1 MFSRIISED
10 HISPLCIVLV
20 GSMGSIGDNQYRLHQ
35 PAAALAELDN
45 IQVYEVH
52 PQARYHDAAVLA
64 ADLVVFTMT
73 LDIEIFRLIH
83 HRHQLLRPSICEI
96 NDYLPDVQV
105 WNPVHRSWSDWR
117 ALHCF
122 EQLLKRC
129 DAAQVSTVAL
139 QFRLQEHAQRIEVFP
154 NQLVDLPSPRLLADN
169 FIASPDSPL
178 VLGWGGSY
186 GHLEDL
192 HSISAPLIQFLSQH
206 DNVRFE
212 LMGDPQFA
220 EPFSSLP
227 SSKFCFYPAGSLA
240 NYLSW
245 LDHLHIGIAPLLP
258 TEYKRCRSDVKFLE
272 YASHS
277 VAPLLQDL
285 DPYHYLTN
293 TEAALLFPNNSE
305 FIDQL
310 TLLLDNPSLWRII
323 ANNAYNLVAKNRI
336 LARHIPDR
344 LAFYKQLAAQEIK
357 CSQQPIPLLKLAA
370 EQSLQTLPGM
380 QRLSANHWR
389 LGLDS
394 EAEQQRSYGIELFQ
408 HNRIAEAANSF
419 KQALLNDPTDA
430 EACCF
435 LGYCFQKQ
443 GLLQEA
449 VNAFEEA
456 SVLDPL
462 LSRPVRAL
470 ARVYRKLG
478 IYFSERAT
486 LLNPIGISGKSK

>member
-10 HISPLCIVLV
+10 HISPLRIVLV

-45 IQVYEVH
+45 IHVYEVH

-64 ADLVVFTMT
+64 ADVVVFTMT

-83 HRHQLLRPSICEI
+83 QRQQLLRPSICEI
-96 NDYLPDVQV
+96 NDYLLDVQV
-105 WNPVHRSWSDWR
+105 CNPAHRSWSDWR

-122 EQLLKRC
+122 YQLLKRC

-154 NQLVDLPSPRLLADN
+154 NQLVDLPSPRFDADE
-169 FIASPDSPL
+169 FIATSDSPL

-192 HSISAPLIQFLSQH
+192 YSIAAPLIQFLNQH
-206 DNVRFE
+206 ENVRFE

-220 EPFSSLP
+220 VSFSSLP
-227 SSKFCFYPAGSLA
+227 AHKFCFYPAGSLA

-258 TEYKRCRSDVKFLE
+258 TDYNRCRSDLMFLE

-285 DPYHYLTN
+285 DPYHYLADS
-293 TEAALLFPNNSE
+293 EAALLFSNNSE

-310 TLLLDNPSLWRII
+310 TLLLDNTSLRRII
-323 ANNAYNLVAKNRI
+323 ATNAYNFVAKNRI
-336 LARHIPDR
+336 LARHVPDR
-344 LAFYKQLAAQEIK
+344 LAFYKQLVAQEIK
-357 CSQQPIPLLKLAA
+357 CSQQPIPLLKLAG
-370 EQSLQTLPGM
+370 EYTLHSLPGM
-380 QRLSANHWR
+380 QRLSAKHWR

-419 KQALLNDPTDA
+419 KQTLLIDPTDA
-430 EACCF
+430 EARCF

-443 GLLQEA
+443 GLLQDA
-449 VNAFEEA
+449 INAFEEA

-470 ARVYRKLG
+470 ARLYRNLG
-478 IYFSERAT
+478 THYSERAT
-486 LLNPIGISGKSK
+486 LLNPINNSGKPK